1 MNSLDPS
8 AAAPARRSRTLV
20 LSLVAAVAVA
30 AVIAVLAVVW
40 IGGQRPGA
48 TAVPVGASIGGEPV
62 ELRSFP
68 ADEAQMAALTELSP
82 RGYLAMQPFVIADDD
97 LRAGG
102 VRFDLELPTT
112 LPDAAFA
119 TFAYLDL
126 TIGEW
131 VPVATRVDVDQRTVV
146 AEPPASDLP
155 AAAGDDRV
163 ITTASLRSRVVDT
176 RMPFDPATQI
186 WTVVI
191 GGIGDAVDT
200 VGDAIGEAGAAIV
213 EIADAAGEQWE
224 KAVADWSADFTLGS
238 QWLMR
243 VQRDVL
249 GTGADTPECSPDA
262 DGAVPWV
269 SETLTSDNAMIA
281 GLGVE
286 GGNAAVLICVG
297 PDPADPSLLQVRA
310 AANRSYGFPVV
321 LADGLVTTSAGMDVP
336 DSSAAELIGTAYSL
350 VASSADL
357 LLNPGAF
364 ILPGQSFSLTVDE
377 AAVRASHELTGGNQI
392 VAYPLPA
399 FPQVLLSGFLGAAM
413 EELDPDDLF
422 AGSMSVFF
430 LMRDC
435 DVATWAVGAPW
446 TELIGSVSTCLE
458 VLDSDTL
465 QNTASEFARSAS
477 GESADAAAAF
487 VSGGAE
493 KARTVIGKLKW
504 LALFSAA
511 QTVSDHIADV
521 GVEELTDRPAW
532 YVNVITTE
540 APAVR
545 WEGIAGTWCGLSAP
559 CIELVPGTTQNEWGT
574 STLSFDRM
582 MGECFGGSETSDPG
596 SGAMV
601 VYCPA
606 GAATPAE
613 IPGSDVGLPPGDDN
627 PAFDRVF
634 IYQGYGTIAWFRQSD
649 LEAVKGS

>member
-1 MNSLDPS
+1 M
-8 AAAPARRSRTLV
+8 
-20 LSLVAAVAVA
+20 A
-30 AVIAVLAVVW
+30 AVIAVLAIVW
-40 IGGQRPGA
+40 IGGQRPDSV
-48 TAVPVGASIGGEPV
+48 AVPVTGSIDGEPV
-62 ELRSFP
+62 DLLAFP
-68 ADEAQMAALTELSP
+68 LDEAQMQALADLSP
-82 RGYLAMQPFVIADDD
+82 HGYVAMQPFIIAGPDARSGAVALD
-97 LRAGG
+97 L
-102 VRFDLELPTT
+102 T
-112 LPDAAFA
+112 LPVDLPDGAFA

-131 VPVATRVDVDQRTVV
+131 MPVATRIDDDGRTIV
-146 AEPPASDLP
+146 AEPPASGLP
-155 AAAGDDRV
+155 AADGSGDE
-163 ITTASLRSRVVDT
+163 TTIATVSLRAPA

-224 KAVADWSADFTLGS
+224 KTVADWNADFTLGA

-249 GTGADTPECSPDA
+249 GTGADTPECSPDV

-321 LADGLVTTSAGMDVP
+321 LADGLATTSAGMDVP

-377 AAVRASHELTGGNQI
+377 AAVRSSHELTGGNQI

-422 AGSMSVFF
+422 AWSMSVFF

-446 TELIGSVSTCLE
+446 TELIGSISTCLE

-545 WEGIAGTWCGLSAP
+545 WEDIAGTWCGLTAP
-559 CIELVPGTTQNEWGT
+559 CIDLVPGTTQTEWGT
-574 STLSFDRM
+574 STLAFDRM
-582 MGECFGGSETSDPG
+582 MGECFAGSETSDPG